1 MKKRRRGNI
10 AGGLLLI
17 LLGILFIIWQVY
29 PDSITN
35 ILGGEPT
42 WPLII
47 IGVGLVFLF
56 VSFVTQVGGFAI
68 PGCIIGGIGLM
79 LYYQNASGDWTS
91 WAYGWML
98 IPGFTGLGLFIASF
112 LDEEQRRE
120 RRTGLN
126 MFITFSLIV
135 AVLWAVFHTDIVSM
149 EIFWP
154 ALIILLGLYI
164 LVRGFFRRR

>member
-17 LLGILFIIWQVY
+17 LLGVLFIIWQVY
-29 PDSITN
+29 PDSITTV
-35 ILGGEPT
+35 LGGEPT

-47 IGVGLVFLF
+47 VGVGLVFLF

-79 LYYQNASGDWTS
+79 LYYQNASGDWAS
-91 WAYGWML
+91 WAYGWLL

-112 LDEEQRRE
+112 LGEEQRKE
-120 RRTGLN
+120 RRTGFN
-126 MFITFSLIV
+126 MFIINSLIV
-135 AVLWAVFHTDIVSM
+135 AVLWAVFHTDIVPM
-149 EIFWP
+149 DIFWP
-154 ALIILLGLYI
+154 ALIILLGFYI